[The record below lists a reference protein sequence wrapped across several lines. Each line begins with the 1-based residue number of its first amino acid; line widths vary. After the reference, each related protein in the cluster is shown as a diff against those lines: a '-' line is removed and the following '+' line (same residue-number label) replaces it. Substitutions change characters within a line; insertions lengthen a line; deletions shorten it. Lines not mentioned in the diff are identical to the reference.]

1 MLSDIIFILTRY
13 GPLLLEGL
21 RNTLLLTCISYI
33 IGLVLGLGLSILRVY
48 GPLWVKAI
56 VGTYIEI
63 FRGTPMVVQLFL
75 IYYSLPSIGVRL
87 DPFTSAIIAIGLN
100 SGAYQ
105 AEYFRSAI
113 GSISLGQWE
122 AALSIG
128 MKKATVIRTIVI
140 PQVFRVALPALTNEI
155 IYLLKYSSIAYFITV
170 PELVYT
176 GKIIGTRTFMYL
188 QVYTVIAIIYV
199 IFSLLFSELFFRVE
213 KRISIPG
220 ISISTTL
227 RQ

>member
-1 MLSDIIFILTRY
+1 M
-13 GPLLLEGL
+13 
-21 RNTLLLTCISYI
+21 
-33 IGLVLGLGLSILRVY
+33 
-48 GPLWVKAI
+48 A
-56 VGTYIEI
+56 TYIEV

-113 GSISLGQWE
+113 GSVSLGQWE

-128 MKKATVIRTIVI
+128 MKKATVIRTIII

>member
-33 IGLVLGLGLSILRVY
+33 IGLILGLGLSILRVY

-56 VGTYIEI
+56 VATYIEI

-128 MKKATVIRTIVI
+128 MKRATAIRTIII

-227 RQ
+227 R

>member
-1 MLSDIIFILTRY
+1 MLSDIILILTRY

-56 VGTYIEI
+56 VATYTEI

-75 IYYSLPSIGVRL
+75 IYYSLPSIGVKL

-140 PQVFRVALPALTNEI
+140 PQVFRVALPALTNEM

>member
-1 MLSDIIFILTRY
+1 MLSDIILILTRY

-56 VGTYIEI
+56 VATYIEV

-128 MKKATVIRTIVI
+128 MKKATVIRTIII

>member
-56 VGTYIEI
+56 VVTYIEI

>member
-56 VGTYIEI
+56 VATYTEI

-75 IYYSLPSIGVRL
+75 IYYSLPSIGVKL

-113 GSISLGQWE
+113 GSVSLGQWE

-140 PQVFRVALPALTNEI
+140 PQVFRVALPALTNEM

-213 KRISIPG
+213 KHISLPG

>member
-56 VGTYIEI
+56 VATYTEI

-75 IYYSLPSIGVRL
+75 IYYSLPSIGVKL

-140 PQVFRVALPALTNEI
+140 PQVFRVALPALTNEM

>member
-1 MLSDIIFILTRY
+1 MLSDIVSILTRY

-56 VGTYIEI
+56 VATYIEI

-75 IYYSLPSIGVRL
+75 IYYSLPTIGVKL

-113 GSISLGQWE
+113 GSVSLGQWE

-128 MKKATVIRTIVI
+128 MKKATAIRTIII

-155 IYLLKYSSIAYFITV
+155 VYLLKYSSIAYFITV

-188 QVYTVIAIIYV
+188 QVYTIIAIIYV

-213 KRISIPG
+213 RRISIPG

>member
-1 MLSDIIFILTRY
+1 MLSDIIFLLTRY

-48 GPLWVKAI
+48 GPLWIRAI
-56 VGTYIEI
+56 VATYIEI

-75 IYYSLPSIGVRL
+75 IYYSLPSLGVKL

-128 MKKATVIRTIVI
+128 MKKATAIRTIVI
-140 PQVFRVALPALTNEI
+140 PQIFRVALPALTNEI
-155 IYLLKYSSIAYFITV
+155 VYLLKYSSIAYFITV

-199 IFSLLFSELFFRVE
+199 IFSLIFSELFLRIE

-220 ISISTTL
+220 ISISTTI
-227 RQ
+227 R

>member
-56 VGTYIEI
+56 VATYIEV

-113 GSISLGQWE
+113 GSVSLGQWE

-128 MKKATVIRTIVI
+128 MKKATVIRTIII

>member
-1 MLSDIIFILTRY
+1 MLSDIVSILTRY

-48 GPLWVKAI
+48 GPLCVKAI
-56 VGTYIEI
+56 VATYIEI

-75 IYYSLPSIGVRL
+75 IYYSLPTIGVKL

-113 GSISLGQWE
+113 GSVSLGQWE

-128 MKKATVIRTIVI
+128 MKKATAIRTIII

-155 IYLLKYSSIAYFITV
+155 VYLLKYSSIAYFITV

-188 QVYTVIAIIYV
+188 QVYTIIAIIYV

-213 KRISIPG
+213 RRISIPG

>member
-1 MLSDIIFILTRY
+1 MLSDIVFILTRY
-13 GPLLLEGL
+13 GPLFLEGL

-56 VGTYIEI
+56 VATYIEI

-75 IYYSLPSIGVRL
+75 IYYSLPTIGVKL

-113 GSISLGQWE
+113 GSVSLGQWE

-128 MKKATVIRTIVI
+128 MKKATAIRTIII

-155 IYLLKYSSIAYFITV
+155 VYLLKYSSIAYFITV

-188 QVYTVIAIIYV
+188 QVYTIIAIIYV

-213 KRISIPG
+213 RRISIPG

>member
-56 VGTYIEI
+56 VATYTEI

-75 IYYSLPSIGVRL
+75 IYYSLPSIGVKL

-113 GSISLGQWE
+113 GSVSLGQWE

-128 MKKATVIRTIVI
+128 MKKATVIRTIII

>member
-1 MLSDIIFILTRY
+1 MLSGIVFIVTKY

-21 RNTLLLTCISYI
+21 RNTLLITCISYA
-33 IGLVLGLGLSILRVY
+33 IGLVLGLVLSILRVY
-48 GPLWVKAI
+48 GPLWIKVIAAI
-56 VGTYIEI
+56 YIEV

-75 IYYSLPSIGVRL
+75 VYYSLPSFGIKL

-128 MKKATVIRTIVI
+128 MKKPTAIKSIII
-140 PQVFRVALPALTNEI
+140 PQIFRVALPALTNEI
-155 IYLLKYSSIAYFITV
+155 VYLLKYSSIAYFITV
-170 PELVYT
+170 PELVYM

-188 QVYTVIAIIYV
+188 QIYTIIAIIYV
-199 IFSLLFSELFFRVE
+199 IFSLLFSELFFRIE
-213 KRISIPG
+213 KHVSIPG
-220 ISISTTL
+220 ISISKTL

>member
-56 VGTYIEI
+56 VATYIEV

-113 GSISLGQWE
+113 GSVSLGQWE

-128 MKKATVIRTIVI
+128 MKKATVIRTIII

-188 QVYTVIAIIYV
+188 QVYTVIAVIYV

>member
-56 VGTYIEI
+56 VATYIEV

-140 PQVFRVALPALTNEI
+140 PQVFRVALPALTNEM

>member
-1 MLSDIIFILTRY
+1 MLSDIILILTKY

-56 VGTYIEI
+56 VATYTEI

-75 IYYSLPSIGVRL
+75 IYYSLPSIGVKL

-140 PQVFRVALPALTNEI
+140 PQVFRVALPALTNEM

-188 QVYTVIAIIYV
+188 QVYTVIAVIYV